1 MNTRLILLP
10 LLLIA
15 AALSLACSS
24 SSGSDGPTGTASEIT
39 EQIFTEAS
47 VDPFGSTISLTTND
61 EIAFFLGSTNYPTFA
76 DTAVVQPM
84 ISIDTRMLYVLK
96 LDSEQEVEDVVAQ
109 LEEDIDPER
118 LICVTFTHDDV
129 VIDSRG
135 TVVFMTINSNPD
147 ERAAL
152 VAAFAAIE

>member
-1 MNTRLILLP
+1 MLNMRPLVLLV
-10 LLLIA
+10 LLLV
-15 AALSLACSS
+15 AALSLAC

-47 VDPFGSTISLTTND
+47 VDAFGPTLSLTTND
-61 EIAFFLGSTNYPTFA
+61 EIEFFLGSTNYPTFA

-96 LDSEQEVEDVVAQ
+96 LESDDEAADVIAQ
-109 LEEDIDPER
+109 LEEDIDPTR

-135 TVVFMTINSNPD
+135 PVVFMTINSNPE

-152 VAAFAAIE
+152 AAAFSSID

>member
-1 MNTRLILLP
+1 MLNTRLT
-10 LLLIA
+10 LLLALLVA

-24 SSGSDGPTGTASEIT
+24 GSDSPTGTALEIA
-39 EQIFTEAS
+39 ENVFSEAS
-47 VDPFGSTISLTTND
+47 VDPFGPSLALATSD
-61 EIAFFLGSTNYPTFA
+61 EIEFFLGSTNYPAFA

-84 ISIDTRMLYVLK
+84 ISLDTRMLYVLK
-96 LDSEQEVEDVVAQ
+96 LESDDEAADVIAQ
-109 LEEDIDPER
+109 LEEDIDPTR

-135 TVVFMTINSNPD
+135 TVVFMTINSNQD

-152 VAAFAAIE
+152 VAAFAAID